1 MKQPKNDSRY
11 EWTQHAWMKMQYYGM
26 SEGRIKRIV
35 RFPARIEEGIADDTV
50 AVMQP
55 ADSKNYQELWVMYTL
70 TNGRN
75 PTTDN
80 KQQSASRR
88 TISKNKEKMEQNLE
102 QIFGTGG
109 NKIRV
114 ITAWRYPGKS
124 PARDPIPEDVLL
136 EIKNL
141 L

>member
-35 RFPARIEEGIADDTV
+35 RFPTRIEEGIADDTV

-70 TNGRN
+70 TNSRK

-80 KQQSASRR
+80 KQKKGALD
-88 TISKNKEKMEQNLE
+88 NVAEFL
-102 QIFGTGG
+102 G
-109 NKIRV
+109 NSGKKIRI
-114 ITAWRYPGKS
+114 ITVWRYPGKS

>member
-70 TNGRN
+70 TNN
-75 PTTDN
+75 KKPATDDT
-80 KQQSASRR
+80 QQKKGALD
-88 TISKNKEKMEQNLE
+88 NVAQFL
-102 QIFGTGG
+102 G
-109 NKIRV
+109 NSGKKIRV

-124 PARDPIPEDVLL
+124 PARDPIPQEVLS